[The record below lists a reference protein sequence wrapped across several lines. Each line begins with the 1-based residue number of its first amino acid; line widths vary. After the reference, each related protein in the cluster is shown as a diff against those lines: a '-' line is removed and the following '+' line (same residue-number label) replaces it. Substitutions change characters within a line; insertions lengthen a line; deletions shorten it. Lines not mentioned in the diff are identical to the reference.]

1 MGRKS
6 TFSDAQIVSAVREV
20 EAGAKPG
27 EVARKVGVSLQT
39 LGRWRERFSG
49 MTVSEAKEKRR
60 LEEENAKL
68 KKLVAQFAME
78 VDSLKAALGKR
89 W

>member
-6 TFSDAQIVSAVREV
+6 AFTDAQIIGAIREV
-20 EAGAKPG
+20 EAGAKAG
-27 EVARKVGVSLQT
+27 EVARKMGVTVQT
-39 LGRWRERFSG
+39 LARWRERFGG

-60 LEEENAKL
+60 LEDENTRL

-78 VDSLKAALGKR
+78 VDSLKAALGKK

>member
-6 TFSDAQIVSAVREV
+6 QFSEAQIIGAIREV
-20 EAGAKPG
+20 EAGAKVG

-39 LGRWRERFSG
+39 MARWRERFSG
-49 MTVSEAKEKRR
+49 MTVPEAKEKRR

-78 VDSLKAALGKR
+78 IDTLKAALGKR

>member
-6 TFSDAQIVSAVREV
+6 SFSEAQIIGAVREL
-20 EAGAKPG
+20 EAGAKVG
-27 EVARKVGVSLQT
+27 EVARKMGVTGQT
-39 LGRWRERFSG
+39 LARWREKFSG
-49 MTVSEAKEKRR
+49 MSVPEAKEKRR

-68 KKLVAQFAME
+68 KKLVAQFALE
-78 VDSLKAALGKR
+78 IDTLKVCLGKK

>member
-1 MGRKS
+1 MAATLPSRHANFIPPSLMGH
-6 TFSDAQIVSAVREV
+6 
-20 EAGAKPG
+20 GAKVG

-39 LGRWRERFSG
+39 MARWRARFSG
-49 MTVSEAKEKRR
+49 MTAAEAKEKRR

-68 KKLVAQFAME
+68 KRIVAQYAME
-78 VDSLKAALGKR
+78 IDTLKVCLGKK

>member
-6 TFSDAQIVSAVREV
+6 TFTDAQIIGAVREV
-20 EAGAKPG
+20 EAGGKLG
-27 EVARKVGVSLQT
+27 EVARKMGVTTQT
-39 LGRWRERFSG
+39 LARWRERFGG
-49 MTVSEAKEKRR
+49 MTVSEAKDKRR
-60 LEEENAKL
+60 LEEENTQL

-78 VDSLKAALGKR
+78 VDSLKAALGKK

>member
-6 TFSDAQIVSAVREV
+6 QLSEAQIIGAIREI
-20 EAGAKPG
+20 EGGAKVG

-39 LGRWRERFSG
+39 MARWRERFSG
-49 MTVSEAKEKRR
+49 MTVPEAKEKRR
-60 LEEENAKL
+60 LQEENAKL
-68 KKLVAQFAME
+68 KKRVAQFAME
-78 VDSLKAALGKR
+78 IDTLKVCLGKK